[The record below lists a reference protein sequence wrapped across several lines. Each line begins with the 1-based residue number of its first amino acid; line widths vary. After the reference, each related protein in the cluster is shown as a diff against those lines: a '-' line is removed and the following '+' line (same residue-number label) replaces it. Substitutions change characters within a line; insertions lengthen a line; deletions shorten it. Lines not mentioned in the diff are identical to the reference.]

1 MISNATTEVS
11 AETASASTLY
21 FMAKEFQM
29 DIIALRLPTPA
40 AAGAL
45 APNAGYLKKVKM
57 LT

>member
-1 MISNATTEVS
+1 
-11 AETASASTLY
+11 
-21 FMAKEFQM
+21 MAKEFQM